1 MYKNVI
7 TSENTPDSHKA
18 VIVNQVDGQ
27 LAEVADSETEAVQ
40 VERLKEHFTWLL
52 ANDFYKDELSA
63 EQIAEME
70 NYLPSDYQDEYQD
83 LPI

>member
-7 TSENTPDSHKA
+7 TSENTEETHKEVIASQIPD
-18 VIVNQVDGQ
+18 Q
-27 LAEVADSETEAVQ
+27 LSQIGSDENVEAI
-40 VERLKEHFTWLL
+40 KEHFKWVL

-70 NYLPSDYQDEYQD
+70 SYLPSDYQEEYED
-83 LPI
+83 LPV

>member
-7 TSENTPDSHKA
+7 TSENTEESHKE
-18 VIVNQVDGQ
+18 VIALQIPDQ
-27 LAEVADSETEAVQ
+27 LSQISSDENVEAI
-40 VERLKEHFTWLL
+40 KEHFKWVL

-70 NYLPSDYQDEYQD
+70 NYLPSDYQDDYQD